1 MITTMMLQDQEE
13 KTKVNEAKGEKKSE
27 DTSSAKS
34 YKAESS
40 NASMKSSA
48 SGSESG
54 SSVASS
60 SVHGSSGNAS
70 SATVCSTSVASSV
83 GSTAS
88 CPSCKQKINP
98 THHRVCSKCQEVTY
112 CSERCEQEDWPNHYE
127 LCLQLSLANAA
138 KCAACKHTMNRCPRC
153 KKVWFCAGCREHL
166 NKHQC

>member
-13 KTKVNEAKGEKKSE
+13 TKVNEAKGEKKSE

-34 YKAESS
+34 S
-40 NASMKSSA
+40 NASMKGSA
-48 SGSESG
+48 SGPESE

-60 SVHGSSGNAS
+60 SAHGSSGNAS
-70 SATVCSTSVASSV
+70 SATVGSLSVSSSANTSDL
-83 GSTAS
+83 
-88 CPSCKQKINP
+88 CPSCQQKIDATNCK
-98 THHRVCSKCQEVTY
+98 RCSKCQEVTY

-127 LCLQLSLANAA
+127 LCLQLSLANVA

-153 KKVWFCAGCREHL
+153 KKFWFCAGCREHF